1 MHTEHQPITLTNTRK
16 IITIIYILPE
26 QVLATLSSTSVL
38 INYCLASPLSDIVL
52 LPIAY
57 SALINHAPGKKKKY
71 DHDHDHHSQRKYI
84 VDDAARSATATK
96 TTTTADTTT
105 TTTDNSDQSN
115 PTPTPTTATA
125 NLAMSW
131 FFWDEY
137 ESIRTGSPLPTNLPS
152 ARARLLHDKS
162 VTLEHLARQPFAQLD
177 MAYTAIRDIDE
188 VIWLIQHY
196 HHYH

>member
-1 MHTEHQPITLTNTRK
+1 M
-16 IITIIYILPE
+16 
-26 QVLATLSSTSVL
+26 L

-57 SALINHAPGKKKKY
+57 SALINHAPGRKKKN
-71 DHDHDHHSQRKYI
+71 DHDHDHQSQREHI

-105 TTTDNSDQSN
+105 TTTDNTDQSI
-115 PTPTPTTATA
+115 PTPTPTSPTA

-137 ESIRTGSPLPTNLPS
+137 ESNRTGTTLHTDVPS
-152 ARARLLHDKS
+152 ARARLLQDKS

-177 MAYTAIRDIDE
+177 MAYTAIRDIEE
-188 VIWLIQHY
+188 VIKLITKPSPLLRLTVP
-196 HHYH
+196 